1 MPDYGIVFSGGGALA
16 AWEVGCYRAIRMRHG
31 DNLPAIVSGASSGAL
46 NAAGVCVGMQAAT
59 LKDVWAQM
67 KNADVYQARFGGW
80 IFTKL
85 AAKAVRIGVQDAV
98 FEFLSRQQSVF
109 DASPLVDTLRRELR
123 NYEQPFEQSSVR
135 LAVSATNLTLNR
147 KQVFYKMPPQ
157 ICLPANAPR
166 PDTDWRRIGGID
178 SLVDALV
185 GSTALPILFSP
196 WTHFFDGGI
205 MLNQPISPALRI
217 FKPDILYVIIPSAES
232 LGQTGDLIQ
241 LGSTLLTVWLRMS
254 LDLQIERIKLI
265 NNVIRPKTGK
275 RKIRLCVI
283 RPSQDLGRRF
293 GVSLLQFGKKV
304 DELEN
309 AGFEAA
315 NLRIAIFRD
324 DNEVTWY

>member
-1 MPDYGIVFSGGGALA
+1 MPGYGIVFSGGGALA
-16 AWEVGCYRAIRMRHG
+16 AWEVGCYRAIRMHHG

-46 NAAGVCVGMQAAT
+46 NAAAVCIGMQPAT
-59 LKDVWAQM
+59 LKGVWAQM
-67 KNADVYQARFGGW
+67 ENADVYQARFGGW

-85 AAKAVRIGVQDAV
+85 AAKAARIGVQKAV
-98 FEFLSRQQSVF
+98 FEFLSHQQSVF
-109 DASPLVDTLRRELR
+109 DTSPLVETLRRELKDFD
-123 NYEQPFEQSSVR
+123 QAFEQSQVR
-135 LAVSATNLTLNR
+135 LALSATNLVLNR
-147 KQVFYKMPPQ
+147 KQVFYKMPPH
-157 ICLPANAPR
+157 IGLPADAPT
-166 PDTDWRRIGGID
+166 PDADWRKIGGID

-185 GSTALPILFSP
+185 GSTALPILFPP

-217 FKPDILYVIIPSAES
+217 FEPDILYVVIPSAES
-232 LGQTGDLIQ
+232 LGQTGNLIQ

-265 NNVIRPKTGK
+265 NDVIRPRTQK

-283 RPSQDLGRRF
+283 RPSQDLERRF

-304 DELEN
+304 DKLEN

-315 NLRIAIFRD
+315 NLRIATFRD
-324 DNEVTWY
+324 DNEDTWY